1 MDPFGKEELIAF
13 YNRHLRDFGDSP
25 LSVRWTPV
33 GQRRRY
39 EILLQ
44 IAADISGKDLLDF
57 GCGKGDFYAFLNEQ
71 GVECDYTG
79 IDLNENLIRLAE
91 RKFPEARFMV
101 MDIEEEDLKEE
112 FDIAFLCG
120 VFNLRIAGIRESMLM
135 VLKRIF
141 NVVREAMHIN
151 GLSYY
156 DNSPR
161 DIELYYV
168 RPEDIIGFVVEQL
181 SGHMVYRHG
190 MIKGDYFLSVY
201 KNLDQRQIS

>member
-25 LSVRWTPV
+25 MSVRWTPA

-44 IAADISGKDLLDF
+44 IAGDINGKNLL
-57 GCGKGDFYAFLNEQ
+57 L
-71 GVECDYTG
+71 
-79 IDLNENLIRLAE
+79 
-91 RKFPEARFMV
+91 
-101 MDIEEEDLKEE
+101 
-112 FDIAFLCG
+112 
-120 VFNLRIAGIRESMLM
+120 
-135 VLKRIF
+135 
-141 NVVREAMHIN
+141 VREAMHIN

-161 DIELYYV
+161 DIELFYV

-181 SGHMVYRHG
+181 SGYMVYRHG
-190 MIKGDYFLSVY
+190 MVKGDYFLSVY
-201 KNLDQRQIS
+201 KNAYVTH